1 MPVQKR
7 RRKSLWASKIALTWV
22 IFKWH
27 HGSEGV
33 NFCICSTPLQAMG
46 IDMADHLY
54 ILLQLLHTHQQASRP
69 PNTLT
74 QRTFT
79 LIDQQAVRAPE
90 VDVVANLHVLQ
101 ILWHLASLRELG
113 VNILEIH
120 LWTKGAPK
128 LPWKSASS
136 HSVRLCQFPSL
147 VFAWKE
153 PLGQTG
159 KAREQL
165 QWQTGKAREQLQLT
179 PIKNRKIQLSV
190 LFLTLWP

>member
-7 RRKSLWASKIALTWV
+7 RWKSWASKIALTRV

-27 HGSEGV
+27 HGTKGV
-33 NFCICSTPLQAMG
+33 NLCICSTPLQVMG
-46 IDMADHLY
+46 ADMADHLY
-54 ILLQLLHTHQQASRP
+54 ILLHTHQQASRP

-101 ILWHLASLRELG
+101 ILWHLAALWELG
-113 VNILEIH
+113 VNVLEIH

-128 LPWKSASS
+128 VPWKSTSS
-136 HSVRLCQFPSL
+136 HSVRLLPVPFPGVCL
-147 VFAWKE
+147 KGV
-153 PLGQTG
+153 TG
-159 KAREQL
+159 ADWESKRTA
-165 QWQTGKAREQLQLT
+165 
-179 PIKNRKIQLSV
+179 SV
-190 LFLTLWP
+190 ADWESKRTASAALH